1 MSESNSWPLAEIRIF
16 IFHTV
21 ILRLVNEVTV
31 CCLPPPHTP
40 PTQKISV
47 WLILRPRS
55 LISIPSV
62 LQTSQDCP
70 PLPPGLCHSYP
81 LVFIPSLSQVLMPYA
96 PAMSL
101 TKVLFHP
108 ITYLNRIPKQFINT
122 WKMEARTPRPAFGEY
137 KLRPQTCS
145 SSILLLFFIKRP
157 DPVTLA

>member
-1 MSESNSWPLAEIRIF
+1 MTSCGDKDLYF
-16 IFHTV
+16 
-21 ILRLVNEVTV
+21 
-31 CCLPPPHTP
+31 PHCDFRFSKWSHSLLSSPSSYP
-40 PTQKISV
+40 PTQKINV

-62 LQTSQDCP
+62 LHTSQDRP

-81 LVFIPSLSQVLMPYA
+81 LVFIPSLSQVLTPYT

-108 ITYLNRIPKQFINT
+108 ITYLHRIPKQFINT
-122 WKMEARTPRPAFGEY
+122 WKMEAHPPRPAFGEY

-145 SSILLLFFIKRP
+145 SSILLFFFS
-157 DPVTLA
+157 